1 MGRRGKAQTSAVRR
15 LTVVAIRR
23 DVEKYCGNWRTPE
36 LEIVATATHE
46 SGFVHDKYARA
57 AKSPRGTFA
66 ALNSDMTARQHLT
79 IRALAVALIA
89 ALALLPH
96 SHADKAASAE
106 SNATVAAN
114 R

>member
-1 MGRRGKAQTSAVRR
+1 MS
-15 LTVVAIRR
+15 
-23 DVEKYCGNWRTPE
+23 
-36 LEIVATATHE
+36 TATRT
-46 SGFVHDKYARA
+46 SRFFCDVSATA

-66 ALNSDMTARQHLT
+66 ALDKDMSRRQHLT

-96 SHADKAASAE
+96 NHGQDKAATGDA
-106 SNATVAAN
+106 NATVAAN